1 MVENILGYKV
11 FADDSRACVEA
22 IVASL
27 DAAQRRKHWAA
38 CFNPHSYTVASSND
52 RFSTALKSADWL
64 VADGIGIVIGA
75 KILGG
80 NITGRTTGS
89 DIFFGV
95 MRALNHSGGRAFF
108 LGASEETL
116 EALVRQVSIDF
127 PAVEVAGTLS
137 PPFKNDFSDQDVDT
151 MVTAV
156 NASQSDVLWV
166 GMTSPKQDLWIYK
179 NLERLDIKFAA
190 GIGAVFDFYVGRV
203 KRSHPWF
210 QKVGLEWL
218 PRLMQEPRR
227 LWRRVFLS
235 GPYFLWQVI
244 KALPAARADR

>member
-1 MVENILGYKV
+1 MSENILGYQV
-11 FADDSRACVEA
+11 FSDDSEACITEISRALHHQGGR
-22 IVASL
+22 S
-27 DAAQRRKHWAA
+27 HWAA

-64 VADGIGIVIGA
+64 VADGIGIVIA
-75 KILGG
+75 SKILGG
-80 NITGRTTGS
+80 KIKGRTTGS
-89 DIFFGV
+89 DIFLGV
-95 MRALNHSGGRAFF
+95 MRALNHSGGAAFF

-127 PAVEVAGTLS
+127 PAVDVAGTFS
-137 PPFKNDFSDQDVDT
+137 PPFKDDFTDEDVDA

-156 NASQSDVLWV
+156 NASQTDVLWV
-166 GMTSPKQDLWIYK
+166 GMTSPKQDLWIHN
-179 NLERLDIKFAA
+179 NLERLDVKFAA

-210 QKVGLEWL
+210 QKAGLEWL
-218 PRLMQEPRR
+218 PRLAQEPRR

-235 GPYFLWQVI
+235 GPYFLWQVL
-244 KALPAARADR
+244 KSLPAARTAR